1 MEAVVGKL
9 VRVFLVAVLAAAMGS
24 PAAAVEA
31 RRICLD
37 PGHGGSD
44 PGAVRGELQ
53 EKAINLDI
61 AVRLETLLA
70 GNQVTLTRRDNDTR
84 LGNSDRAVICN
95 AAGAEIVVSIHLN
108 ATTDDTTNYAWVFY
122 GKRNKDLGLARTMDE
137 SYLIT
142 HPDSTTLLP
151 HKKITNFA
159 NGTLLKS
166 RAPAVLVETVFLSNA
181 EEQRVLG
188 DGTGTRQQQI
198 AEQLHA
204 GIVEWFRT
212 R

>member
-1 MEAVVGKL
+1 MSRL
-9 VRVFLVAVLAAAMGS
+9 LRVLLVAVLAGTLGSSAVAAES
-24 PAAAVEA
+24 

-44 PGAVRGELQ
+44 PGAVRGDLLEKEL
-53 EKAINLDI
+53 NLDI
-61 AVRLETLLA
+61 ALRLEALLT
-70 GNQVTLTRRDNDTR
+70 GHQVTLTRRDNDTT

-122 GKRNKDLGLARTMDE
+122 GKRNKDLALARTMDA

-142 HPDSTTLLP
+142 YPESTDLLP

-166 RAPAVLVETVFLSNA
+166 KAPAVLVETVFLSNA
-181 EEQRVLG
+181 DEQRVLG
-188 DGTGTRQQQI
+188 DGTGARQQQI
-198 AEQLHA
+198 AEQLNA
-204 GIVEWFRT
+204 GIAEWFST
-212 R
+212 H